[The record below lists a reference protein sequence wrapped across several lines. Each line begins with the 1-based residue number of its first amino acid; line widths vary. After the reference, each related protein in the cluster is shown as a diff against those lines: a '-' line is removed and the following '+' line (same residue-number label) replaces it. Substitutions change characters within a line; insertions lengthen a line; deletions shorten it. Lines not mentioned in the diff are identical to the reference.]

1 MSLVL
6 KLIVVLDFIFLFLYL
21 VYTDPV
27 RENLWGRDSG
37 PIRDSPIQ
45 AKGRYMQLTGIL
57 QLFDFVM
64 LFSLPLAIIYVT
76 HLMLSLSKSLENNKI
91 VLPAHDHGSF
101 FHNP

>member
-45 AKGRYMQLTGIL
+45 ARRPSTFRFCNVIL
-57 QLFDFVM
+57 SA
-64 LFSLPLAIIYVT
+64 SLLCYPLRNTSHV
-76 HLMLSLSKSLENNKI
+76 I
-91 VLPAHDHGSF
+91 VRKQ
-101 FHNP
+101 